1 MPILPLARSLESNGI
16 GDEGAS
22 ALATILKE
30 TMISNLKCAAAPE
43 CSLSCQRPLTLPPSL
58 GSLADNQLCGLDYRG
73 NGTYTA
79 EGITKLCEGLKGSA
93 VTSLECATTT
103 PGVVRFLCQCP
114 LTLLSSRLLAHARS
128 LMNNGLGPDGAAAL
142 AEDLKGNST
151 LRSLE

>member
-1 MPILPLARSLESNGI
+1 MGLEPAFLSTPI
-16 GDEGAS
+16 D
-22 ALATILKE
+22 T
-30 TMISNLKCAAAPE
+30 
-43 CSLSCQRPLTLPPSL
+43 PPSL
-58 GSLADNQLCGLDYRG
+58 GSLSGNRLCGLYLDEDEDSPSYG
-73 NGTYTA
+73 DIQGTYTA
-79 EGITKLCEGLKGSA
+79 DGITKLCKGLKGSA